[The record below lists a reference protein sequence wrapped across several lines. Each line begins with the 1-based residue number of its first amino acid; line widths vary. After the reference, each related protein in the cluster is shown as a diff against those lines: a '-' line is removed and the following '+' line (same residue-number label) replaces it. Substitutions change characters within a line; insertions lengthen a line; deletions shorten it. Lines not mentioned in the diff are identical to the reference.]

1 MEEIVNIAY
10 ESIELLKEI
19 REILTQEQNNELD
32 NLRNRYNNYLDAIER
47 QWKWLTK
54 KTLQKVL

>member
-1 MEEIVNIAY
+1 MIMEEIINIAY

-32 NLRNRYNNYLDAIER
+32 NLRKRYNNYLDSIG
-47 QWKWLTK
+47 W
-54 KTLQKVL
+54 

>member
-1 MEEIVNIAY
+1 MIMEEIVNIAY

-32 NLRNRYNNYLDAIER
+32 NLRNRYNDYLDSIG
-47 QWKWLTK
+47 W
-54 KTLQKVL
+54 

>member
-32 NLRNRYNNYLDAIER
+32 NLRNRYNNYLDSIGWQKER
-47 QWKWLTK
+47 
-54 KTLQKVL
+54 

>member
-32 NLRNRYNNYLDAIER
+32 NLSNRYNNYLDAIG
-47 QWKWLTK
+47 W
-54 KTLQKVL
+54 

>member
-19 REILTQEQNNELD
+19 REMLTQEQNNELD
-32 NLRNRYNNYLDAIER
+32 NLRKRYNNYLDVIGWQKER
-47 QWKWLTK
+47 
-54 KTLQKVL
+54 

>member
-19 REILTQEQNNELD
+19 RELLTQKQNDELD
-32 NLRNRYNNYLDAIER
+32 NLRNRYNNYLDSIG
-47 QWKWLTK
+47 W
-54 KTLQKVL
+54 

>member
-19 REILTQEQNNELD
+19 REMLTQEQNNELD
-32 NLRNRYNNYLDAIER
+32 NLRKRYNNYLDVIG
-47 QWKWLTK
+47 W
-54 KTLQKVL
+54 

>member
-19 REILTQEQNNELD
+19 REMLTQEQNNELD
-32 NLRNRYNNYLDAIER
+32 NLRNRYNNYLDVIG
-47 QWKWLTK
+47 W
-54 KTLQKVL
+54 

>member
-1 MEEIVNIAY
+1 MEEIINIAY

-32 NLRNRYNNYLDAIER
+32 NLRNRYNNYLDAID
-47 QWKWLTK
+47 W
-54 KTLQKVL
+54 

>member
-1 MEEIVNIAY
+1 MEEIINIAY

-32 NLRNRYNNYLDAIER
+32 NLRNRYNNYLDTIV
-47 QWKWLTK
+47 W
-54 KTLQKVL
+54 

>member
-32 NLRNRYNNYLDAIER
+32 NLRNRYNNYLDSIGG
-47 QWKWLTK
+47 
-54 KTLQKVL
+54 

>member
-19 REILTQEQNNELD
+19 REILTQEQNNEL
-32 NLRNRYNNYLDAIER
+32 E
-47 QWKWLTK
+47 
-54 KTLQKVL
+54 

>member
-1 MEEIVNIAY
+1 MIMEEIVNIAY

-32 NLRNRYNNYLDAIER
+32 NLRKRYNNYLDSIG
-47 QWKWLTK
+47 W
-54 KTLQKVL
+54 

>member
-1 MEEIVNIAY
+1 MIMEEIVNIAY

-32 NLRNRYNNYLDAIER
+32 NLRNRYNNYLDVIG
-47 QWKWLTK
+47 W
-54 KTLQKVL
+54 

>member
-19 REILTQEQNNELD
+19 REILTREQNNKLD
-32 NLRNRYNNYLDAIER
+32 NIRNRYNNYLDSIG
-47 QWKWLTK
+47 W
-54 KTLQKVL
+54 

>member
-19 REILTQEQNNELD
+19 RELLTQKQNDELD
-32 NLRNRYNNYLDAIER
+32 NLRNRYNNYLDSIGWQKER
-47 QWKWLTK
+47 
-54 KTLQKVL
+54 

>member
-32 NLRNRYNNYLDAIER
+32 NLRNRYNNYLDAID
-47 QWKWLTK
+47 W
-54 KTLQKVL
+54 

>member
-19 REILTQEQNNELD
+19 REILTQEQNDELD
-32 NLRNRYNNYLDAIER
+32 NLRKRYNNYLDTIGWQKER
-47 QWKWLTK
+47 
-54 KTLQKVL
+54 